1 MIGIVVVTHGRL
13 ADELVAATEH
23 VVGPLEACTSISIG
37 PDDDMERRR
46 EDIRQAVEEA
56 DSGSGVIIL
65 TDMFGGTPSNLSI
78 SLLDKGKV
86 EVVAGANLPMLIKL
100 AEARTGLP
108 SMSWPSAPPKRA
120 SAISPSRL
128 TFSTPRDLGAHRH
141 PLQSARAARPSVS
154 ALCLRGRKI

>member
-23 VVGPLEACTSISIG
+23 VVGPMEACTSISIG

-46 EDIRQAVEEA
+46 EDIRQAVEDA
-56 DSGSGVIIL
+56 DTGSGVIIL

-100 AEARTGLP
+100 AEARTRLTVDEL
-108 SMSWPSAPPKRA
+108 AA
-120 SAISPSRL
+120 SATEAGKRYIAIASHILDAS
-128 TFSTPRDLGAHRH
+128 
-141 PLQSARAARPSVS
+141 
-154 ALCLRGRKI
+154 

>member
-100 AEARTGLP
+100 AEART
-108 SMSWPSAPPKRA
+108 
-120 SAISPSRL
+120 RL
-128 TFSTPRDLGAHRH
+128 TVDELA
-141 PLQSARAARPSVS
+141 VS
-154 ALCLRGRKI
+154 ATEAGKRYIAIASDILDAS